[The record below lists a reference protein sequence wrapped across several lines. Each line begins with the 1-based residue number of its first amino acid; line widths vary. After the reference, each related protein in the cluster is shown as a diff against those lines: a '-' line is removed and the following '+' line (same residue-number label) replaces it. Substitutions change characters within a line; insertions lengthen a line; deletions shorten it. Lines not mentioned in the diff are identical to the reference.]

1 MTWLFWIPLLVV
13 LWVHVVMLGLLWVAP
28 RRLRAAEERWPRL
41 VHALERGQ
49 QVIVGVML
57 LGLAISV
64 TVLALRGGLAE
75 RLPPAP

>member
-1 MTWLFWIPLLVV
+1 M
-13 LWVHVVMLGLLWVAP
+13 VAP
-28 RRLRAAEERWPRL
+28 RL
-41 VHALERGQ
+41 Q
-49 QVIVGVML
+49 IIVGVML